1 MACGALQ
8 TRSGSGVLPGLIDA
22 PFRDAD
28 RSSSPHPMPIIQ
40 TVKTNVAGVADERA
54 MERSRSG
61 C

>member
-8 TRSGSGVLPGLIDA
+8 TRSGSGALPGLIDV

-28 RSSSPHPMPIIQ
+28 RSSSPHLPIIQ

-54 MERSRSG
+54 MERSGSG